1 MNTIGSEEYFKF
13 YDGESEG
20 EPGEGGRKVESV
32 GVKKDKESNLEE
44 RLKPHAD

>member
-1 MNTIGSEEYFKF
+1 MSFPSGVYFKF

-44 RLKPHAD
+44 RLKPYGD